1 MKVFSL
7 ELLGKIAAE
16 LREQGKRIVLAHGV
30 FDLPHVAH
38 MEHLRAAKALGDVLF
53 VTVTADRFVNKGP
66 GRPLFEARWR
76 AVAMAAVGCVD
87 YVAVSD
93 AATAVNAIWEIKPTL
108 YVKGGEFRSRVNWS
122 EGLIAEVETVQAIGG
137 TLAFTDGP
145 EFHSTELIALLR
157 GT

>member
-7 ELLGKIAAE
+7 DLLSKIAAE
-16 LREQGKRIVLAHGV
+16 LREAGKRIVLAHGV

-38 MEHLRAAKALGDVLF
+38 LEHLRAAKALGDALF
-53 VTVTADRFVNKGP
+53 VTVTADRFVNKGA

-87 YVAVSD
+87 YVAVNY
-93 AATAVNAIWEIKPTL
+93 AETAVNAIWEIKPNL
-108 YVKGGEFRSRVNWS
+108 YVKGGEYRNRVNWS
-122 EGLIAEVETVQAIGG
+122 DGLIAEVETVEAIGG
-137 TLAFTDGP
+137 SLAFTDGP
-145 EFHSTELIALLR
+145 EFHSTELIRLLK

>member
-16 LREQGKRIVLAHGV
+16 LREAGKRLVLAHGV

-38 MEHLRAAKALGDVLF
+38 LEHLRAAKALGDALF

-87 YVAVSD
+87 YVAVNNAPT
-93 AATAVNAIWEIKPTL
+93 AAEVIHLLKPHL
-108 YVKGGEFRSRVNWS
+108 YVKGRECSDRALWSRGLHDEYDAVCQVN
-122 EGLIAEVETVQAIGG
+122 G

-145 EFHSTELIALLR
+145 EFHSTELIRLLR